1 MKKKLL
7 LTCLGLLA
15 LVLFFQKISLADD
28 VDYKISRYDG
38 LLEIHQDNTA
48 TFSQTITYH
57 FDSDYHG
64 QYVSL
69 GKAGNIPQDFDIDGD
84 HTKSE
89 VAINNGK
96 AFRPKTELEKLDDG
110 YRLKIYDGGESGDTV
125 KVKVTWQLKNILTI
139 HQDIAELNWKPISD
153 GDEVAH
159 NVTFRVSGPE
169 TSQSQLFAHLGFLQ
183 PNVKVTK
190 TGDAYQLL
198 TDYIGAGKAL
208 ELHGYWDSQ
217 AFSVDKP
224 VQGKGLP
231 HFKEQEET
239 IKRKTK
245 LYQKIF
251 YVIIPV
257 AGLIILV
264 LALLLFSYYKLSLR
278 GRVSGRGPKW
288 LYSAPN
294 DWSPQ
299 IVASLVYSTD
309 WSEVNPISAGR
320 GNLRFENMVQASLL
334 DLIDRGNLKLESS
347 EDGLWLCHVHSDNLS
362 ASELTFLEMALGP
375 NLGAKVA
382 MSDLFPTYRVDKS
395 ISVKNGYRVE
405 EVNRYGRRMTSV
417 FEKDLEELTQN
428 VAEDKRSL
436 GLDDYYRPLT
446 AGENMRRRFSLVML
460 SLTIAL
466 VFISLVYAGITNLL
480 SGLNWPMILGYLA
493 MILLAI
499 VLLVILIRFSRF
511 DKRDGA
517 PRDEAKTDYQAWQA
531 FRRMMKNIKRFD
543 KAQLE
548 SIVVWNRI
556 LVYATLFGYA
566 KQVEEVLKMQD
577 IAVPPVVNQYLSY
590 NLFPYLYLS
599 SQNFANFGHQA
610 VAAQNFHVSSG
621 GGFSGG

>member
-1 MKKKLL
+1 
-7 LTCLGLLA
+7 
-15 LVLFFQKISLADD
+15 
-28 VDYKISRYDG
+28 
-38 LLEIHQDNTA
+38 
-48 TFSQTITYH
+48 
-57 FDSDYHG
+57 
-64 QYVSL
+64 
-69 GKAGNIPQDFDIDGD
+69 
-84 HTKSE
+84 
-89 VAINNGK
+89 
-96 AFRPKTELEKLDDG
+96 
-110 YRLKIYDGGESGDTV
+110 
-125 KVKVTWQLKNILTI
+125 
-139 HQDIAELNWKPISD
+139 
-153 GDEVAH
+153 
-159 NVTFRVSGPE
+159 
-169 TSQSQLFAHLGFLQ
+169 
-183 PNVKVTK
+183 
-190 TGDAYQLL
+190 
-198 TDYIGAGKAL
+198 
-208 ELHGYWDSQ
+208 
-217 AFSVDKP
+217 SVDKP

-278 GRVSGRGPKW
+278 GRVSGRGSKW

-531 FRRMMKNIKRFD
+531 FRRMMKDIKRFD

-590 NLFPYLYLS
+590 NLFPYLYL
-599 SQNFANFGHQA
+599 
-610 VAAQNFHVSSG
+610 
-621 GGFSGG
+621 